1 MSASE
6 FILVVIVVVLV
17 AVCGGLLSVLRR
29 QAAAR
34 TGLEAVPE
42 DVLGLRQEV
51 AALRA
56 EAAGA
61 LRHLSVVRYDA
72 FGDMGGHLS
81 WSLALA
87 DDGGD
92 GVVLTSIHGR
102 SDARTYA
109 KTISGWSSDQQL
121 SPEEEEALA
130 WGMGLSNSHEMS
142 YRQRMTPDALQ
153 ARVNTTMRS
162 FNRAVV
168 VVVAPLAG
176 LFADQVG
183 LRPALVVAAVVFA
196 LAVSVLAT
204 ALPLRP
210 TGAAAPG

>member
-34 TGLEAVPE
+34 TGLDAVPE

-109 KTISGWSSDQQL
+109 KNIAAWSCDQAM
-121 SPEEEEALA
+121 SPEEEEAV
-130 WGMGLSNSHEMS
+130 S
-142 YRQRMTPDALQ
+142 YAK
-153 ARVNTTMRS
+153 
-162 FNRAVV
+162 
-168 VVVAPLAG
+168 
-176 LFADQVG
+176 
-183 LRPALVVAAVVFA
+183 AA
-196 LAVSVLAT
+196 
-204 ALPLRP
+204 
-210 TGAAAPG
+210 